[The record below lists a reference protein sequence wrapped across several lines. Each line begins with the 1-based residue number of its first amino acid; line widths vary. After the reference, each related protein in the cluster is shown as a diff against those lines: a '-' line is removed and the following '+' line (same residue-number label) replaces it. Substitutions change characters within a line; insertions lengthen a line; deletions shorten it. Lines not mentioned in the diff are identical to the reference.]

1 MDEFYK
7 EDPNLLEDWED
18 LVLWKESS
26 DNVFKQALMNYL
38 QNKITK
44 VDKQYLLDC
53 LVDKKYSEISMI
65 PGSYNVNFGYK
76 VSGLFINQYEKFF
89 ILEKN
94 NEFYALDV
102 SLEYEYLK

>member
-1 MDEFYK
+1 M
-7 EDPNLLEDWED
+7 
-18 LVLWKESS
+18 V
-26 DNVFKQALMNYL
+26 
-38 QNKITK
+38 KI
-44 VDKQYLLDC
+44 DQQYLLDC
-53 LVDKKYSEISMI
+53 LVNNKYSEVSMV
-65 PGSYNVNFGYK
+65 PGSYNVNFDCK